1 MNRKVIK
8 MILVLKQNPEKEKV
22 DSLIRMLGEKGLSTN
37 VSEGESHTIIGLI
50 GDTSHLPVDLISALD
65 IVENVTRVSS
75 RSRRQTAKC
84 TPITLS

>member
-1 MNRKVIK
+1 

-22 DSLIRMLGEKGLSTN
+22 DSLIRMLGEKGLSAN

-65 IVENVTRVSS
+65 IVENVTRVSEIG
-75 RSRRQTAKC
+75 RAHV
-84 TPITLS
+84 